1 MSAWNGIL
9 APRGLPRA
17 IVIKLNREFN
27 RIADTPE
34 VKEKALAQ
42 GTELASQTPEQFG
55 AFLVTQTTKW
65 VKVAKVAGMRA
76 D

>member
-1 MSAWNGIL
+1 
-9 APRGLPRA
+9 
-17 IVIKLNREFN
+17 
-27 RIADTPE
+27 

-55 AFLVTQTTKW
+55 AFLFAQTTKW